1 MCCAWRD
8 GCVLRP
14 QLAYVLTEAVETTIE
29 VNVVKVNS

>member
-1 MCCAWRD
+1 MCCSWRD
-8 GCVLRP
+8 GCVLRS

>member
-1 MCCAWRD
+1 MCCSWRAS
-8 GCVLRP
+8 CVLRP